1 MEYRT
6 PQAAIDVVMAQPP
19 LHDLPPGFDG
29 VEPGIPERHLSN
41 GEAIAILARL
51 AAERTRTVDEVTA
64 LEMGANRMLKKYMQ
78 KQRNWARRRGRQQA
92 YNSKAAEPL
101 SPEAELAA
109 TVARQKEESAQ

>member
-1 MEYRT
+1 MDTAMVNR
-6 PQAAIDVVMAQPP
+6 PVG
-19 LHDLPPGFDG
+19 DLPPGFDG
-29 VEPGIPERHLSN
+29 TEPGMPERHLSN

-51 AAERTRTVDEVTA
+51 AAERMRTVDEVTA

-92 YNSKAAEPL
+92 YDSKAAEPL

-109 TVARQKEESAQ
+109 TVDRQKGEDA